1 MNAVARTLPRLAVRE
16 VVTLGLAAAPWAWFA
31 IRDLSPIFDGAAI
44 VLPLLLG
51 GMLGAAL
58 VGALATRSAEGALVV
73 GSWLLFSL
81 AAIAGPWVPQAGAAP
96 VEPLRVV
103 SANLGEATEPFSA
116 VEDVIAQKPDVVI
129 VPEVDYVLD
138 LLFTSHFNDSF
149 MFERSTNVGIYS
161 RYPVSVSEI
170 PDARLHRHGFRAEIA
185 APSGT
190 FVVYAL
196 HLPKPWFNDEGARYV
211 SLGGQRDF
219 TEALAAAAAR
229 EPYPVVIAGD
239 LNLTD
244 RAAGY
249 RTLASNLRDAV
260 LTGGGGPTST
270 RFEWRPLLL
279 RIDHIFVTRNWC
291 ASSGGRFDAATA
303 DHRAVLADVGPC
315 E

>member
-1 MNAVARTLPRLAVRE
+1 VNAVARTLPRLALRE
-16 VVTLGLAAAPWAWFA
+16 AVTLGLMAVPWAWFA
-31 IRDLSPIFDGAAI
+31 VRDLSPVFDGAAI
-44 VLPLLLG
+44 VLPVILG
-51 GMLGAAL
+51 GMLGVAI
-58 VGALATRSAEGALVV
+58 VGALATRSAEGALIVA
-73 GSWLLFSL
+73 SWLLFSL
-81 AAIAGPWVPQAGAAP
+81 AAIAGPWVPHAGAVPA
-96 VEPLRVV
+96 EPLRIV
-103 SANLGEATEPFSA
+103 SANLGEATEPFLA
-116 VEDVIAQKPDVVI
+116 VEDVMAQEPDVVI

-138 LLFTSHFNDSF
+138 LLFASHFTDSF
-149 MFERSTNVGIYS
+149 FFEHSTNVGVYS
-161 RYPVSVSEI
+161 RYPVVVREL
-170 PDARLHRHGFRAEIA
+170 PDERLVRHGLRVEVA

-196 HLPKPWFNDEGARYV
+196 HLPKPWYRDEGARYV
-211 SLGGQRDF
+211 SLGEQREF
-219 TEALAAAAAR
+219 TEALVDAATR

-249 RTLASNLRDAV
+249 RTLASDLRDAV

-291 ASSGGRFDAATA
+291 AANGERFEVATA
-303 DHRAVLADVGPC
+303 DHRAVRADVGPC